1 MTIPVIDGRD
11 TMISIR
17 DVSVSFGAK
26 RVLAGVSLDVYRGEI
41 VVLLGG
47 SGSGK
52 TTLLKQVLGLAKPD
66 TGSITI
72 IGTPITS
79 CTDSDLATVRRRIGV
94 AFQGAALFNSLS
106 VADNVALPLQEL
118 TGLADS
124 TIKLM
129 VWMKLKAVGMED
141 ASELYPRELSGGMRK
156 RAAIARAI
164 ALDPDIL
171 VFDEPS
177 AGLDPIVAAELDELI
192 LFLKRAL
199 GMTILVVTHDL
210 ESAFHIADRMA
221 MLNQGHL
228 IAVDTTERFRTNTHP
243 LIRQFL
249 DRRARPSGRE
259 QKALSPHIYG
269 SSIMSTEA
277 KVGAFVLVSLLVL
290 GTTIYF
296 VHTTHNLKGQVAFKT
311 YFRYAGGLAPGAPV
325 LFGGIKVGQVTA
337 VRPSTRRSN
346 PDRDHV

>member
-1 MTIPVIDGRD
+1 MNSIIDGRD

-26 RVLAGVSLDVYRGEI
+26 RVLAGVSLDVYRAEI

-106 VADNVALPLQEL
+106 VADNVALPLHEL

-210 ESAFHIADRMA
+210 ASAFHIADRMA
-221 MLNQGHL
+221 MLYQGHL
-228 IAVDTTERFRTNTHP
+228 VAVDTTERFRTNTHP

-249 DRRARPSGRE
+249 DRRPDPLA
-259 QKALSPHIYG
+259 
-269 SSIMSTEA
+269 
-277 KVGAFVLVSLLVL
+277 GAEGF
-290 GTTIYF
+290 
-296 VHTTHNLKGQVAFKT
+296 
-311 YFRYAGGLAPGAPV
+311 
-325 LFGGIKVGQVTA
+325 VTA
-337 VRPSTRRSN
+337 YLRKFE
-346 PDRDHV
+346 HEH